1 MTSMTPRDAFA
12 EPMPQTGN
20 SPATPRHKRPRLLAP
35 ALAMLPLLLA
45 GCFYDEVVLYQTEL
59 VFESTGMVHNSELVE
74 GRLTEELLE
83 DIAQDGPAGFDIFAD
98 NIAELLRR
106 DNVFDEYLSSSV
118 TPLGEGFVRI
128 EFAGRNRIDQAYF
141 DNPIMLTGARLYR
154 EGAEH
159 WLVQIFPTEE
169 IDGPST
175 LCVTIEPGWAFGEA
189 TDPALAIDG
198 TDRVCVDRNAV
209 TAGGRYVSIQLH
221 RPGG

>member
-1 MTSMTPRDAFA
+1 MTSITTRDAFA
-12 EPMPQTGN
+12 KSLPQAGN
-20 SPATPRHKRPRLLAP
+20 SPATRHKRPRLLAP

-45 GCFYDEVVLYQTEL
+45 GCFYEEVMLEQTEL
-59 VFESTGMVHNSELVE
+59 VFESTGMVRHSELVE
-74 GRLTEELLE
+74 GTLTAEILD

-98 NIAELLRR
+98 NLSEMLQQGDFLE
-106 DNVFDEYLSSSV
+106 EYLGSSV
-118 TPLGEGFVRI
+118 TPLGEGSARVEI
-128 EFAGRNRIDQAYF
+128 AGRYRIDEAHPY
-141 DNPIMLTGARLYR
+141 DPIRISGFRLYR
-154 EGAEH
+154 ENQEH
-159 WLVQIFPTEE
+159 WLIQNFPTDT
-169 IDGPST
+169 IDGSST